1 MPPES
6 PEPEEDPE
14 GQKAEEEGG
23 EDDAAD
29 VVKGVL
35 GCKST
40 LTELLVDWMV
50 RCSSPATTST
60 SSGGRTA
67 RVITTGAKAGA
78 GLGSTAVGGG
88 VRGFDFGRA

>member
-1 MPPES
+1 VES
-6 PEPEEDPE
+6 EDPE
-14 GQKAEEEGG
+14 DPEEEEAG

-88 VRGFDFGRA
+88 VCGFAYDRA

>member
-1 MPPES
+1 MSFKPLRVPL
-6 PEPEEDPE
+6 
-14 GQKAEEEGG
+14 GAFVRLAG

-78 GLGSTAVGGG
+78 GLGSTA
-88 VRGFDFGRA
+88 RELPAAA